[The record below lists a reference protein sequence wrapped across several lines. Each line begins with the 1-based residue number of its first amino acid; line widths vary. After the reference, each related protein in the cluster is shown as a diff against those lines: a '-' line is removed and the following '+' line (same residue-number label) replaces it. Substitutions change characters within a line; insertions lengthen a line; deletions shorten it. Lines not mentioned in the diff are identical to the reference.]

1 MECKERDSDEWK
13 QAGQVKQ
20 LTGTISKLAEGISY
34 YVRVKAINEN
44 GLGEARELFQAVVAK
59 DEIEPAKIDTNGL
72 AKLIFYGKKGTDL
85 KAKVSVSGKPTPD
98 TTWYKNGQEIKQTS
112 RVHINDDENST
123 TLTLKGISFIPNI

>member
-1 MECKERDSDEWK
+1 MEYKEKDSDEWK

-20 LTGTISKLAEGISY
+20 LTGTISKLTEGKAY

-59 DEIEPAKIDTNGL
+59 DDIEPAQIDNNGL
-72 AKLIFYGKKGTDL
+72 TKLIFYGKKGSDL
-85 KAKVSVSGKPTPD
+85 KARVSVSGKPTPD

-112 RVHINDDENST
+112 RVQIDNDENST
-123 TLTLKGISFIPNI
+123 TLILKGNWI